1 MAKVMRRMLL
11 LAHTVGFALLFV
23 CWAEGTEAAADTGAD
38 AMTHAFR
45 GAKPT
50 GKGVYS
56 VASSGQKKKSTGEIL
71 ETLGDDEIIIDIGGD
86 DKLKW
91 GLLRKHV
98 EALGI
103 GIDRPD
109 MQPEGNAELK
119 KITFQSRCKK
129 LLKEYI
135 EYGVFAREAKKMGIK
150 VDEAQFKEYRAKARE
165 AYANKGE
172 SGKAI
177 LKLLDSGESF
187 YERNLTNALYCLAYK
202 RQVMAPVSGTDDV
215 EINKMIGLRH
225 AANEAAVAT
234 NLINKAFISKI
245 LGELRSGMDF
255 GDAADKWSEGDGSG
269 TRGVLMDGMDEHVER
284 FGEDDLPKEVWDAL
298 KPLKEGEISG
308 VVETPYAWY
317 ILRLLKRYPAT
328 EDTGVTVEFA
338 QIVIEKRFIEPELSA
353 EQSRQHIIQLKLRVQ
368 MQAKLQELMKTTPI
382 ISKIPLA
389 PPKGGKGKGTRIR
402 RIK

>member
-1 MAKVMRRMLL
+1 MLL
-11 LAHTVGFALLFV
+11 LVHFVGFALLFV
-23 CWAEGTEAAADTGAD
+23 CWAEGTNAAVDTGAD
-38 AMTHAFR
+38 GLTRAFR

-50 GKGVYS
+50 SKVVYS
-56 VASSGQKKKSTGEIL
+56 VAGSRQKKKSTGEML
-71 ETLGDDEIIIDIGGD
+71 EALGDDEVIVDIGGE

-109 MQPEGNAELK
+109 MQEEGNAELK

-135 EYGVFAREAKKMGIK
+135 EYAVFAREAKKMGIK
-150 VDEAQFKEYRAKARE
+150 VEEAQFNDYRAKARD
-165 AYANKGE
+165 AYASKGE

-202 RQVMAPVSGTDDV
+202 RQVMAPASGTDDA
-215 EINKMIGLRH
+215 EINKMIGIRH
-225 AANEAAVAT
+225 AENEAAVAT
-234 NLINKAFISKI
+234 NLVNKAFVSKI
-245 LGELRSGMDF
+245 LGELKHGMDF

-284 FGEDDLPKEVWDAL
+284 FGEDDLPKEVWETL

-328 EDTGVTVEFA
+328 EDIGVTVEFA
-338 QIVIEKRFIEPELSA
+338 QIAIEKRFIEPELSA
-353 EQSRQHIIQLKLRVQ
+353 GQARQHIIQLKMRVQ
-368 MQAKLQELMKTTPI
+368 MQAKLKELMKTTPI
-382 ISKIPLA
+382 NSKIPLV
-389 PPKGGKGKGTRIR
+389 PPKGGKGRGTRIR
-402 RIK
+402 RVK

>member
-1 MAKVMRRMLL
+1 MTKVTTRMLL
-11 LAHTVGFALLFV
+11 VAHIVGFALLFV
-23 CWAEGTEAAADTGAD
+23 CWAENTNAAAETDVDSLTR
-38 AMTHAFR
+38 AFR

-56 VASSGQKKKSTGEIL
+56 VAGSRQKKKSTGEML
-71 ETLGDDEIIIDIGGD
+71 EALGDDEIIVDIGGD

-103 GIDRPD
+103 GINRPD
-109 MQPEGNAELK
+109 MREKGNAELK

-129 LLKEYI
+129 LLKEYV
-135 EYGVFAREAKKMGIK
+135 EYSVFAREAKKMGIK
-150 VDEAQFKEYRAKARE
+150 VEDAQFREYRAKARE
-165 AYANKGE
+165 AYSSRGE

-202 RQVMAPVSGTDDV
+202 RQVMAPVSGTDDA
-215 EINKMIGLRH
+215 EIKKMMGIRH
-225 AANEAAVAT
+225 AANEAVGAT
-234 NLINKAFISKI
+234 NLMNKALVSRI
-245 LGELRSGMDF
+245 LGELKRGMDF

-284 FGEDDLPKEVWDAL
+284 FGEDDLPKEVWEAL

-308 VVETPYAWY
+308 IVETPYSWR
-317 ILRLLKRYPAT
+317 ILRLLKRNPAT
-328 EDTGVTVEFA
+328 EDVGVTVEFA
-338 QIVIEKRFIEPELSA
+338 QIEIEKRFIEPELSA
-353 EQSRQHIIQLKLRVQ
+353 EQSRQHIMQLKMRVQ
-368 MQAKLQELMKTTPI
+368 MQAKLRELLKTTSI
-382 ISKIPLA
+382 NSKIPLT
-389 PPKGGKGKGTRIR
+389 PPKGGKGRGTRIR
-402 RIK
+402 RAK